1 MINLNIAEVIGS
13 PSALEQDQ
21 GDLVYNEIIS
31 AFQDQNE
38 ILLDFSDVES
48 IISPFLNHA
57 IGRLYETYDSD
68 FIRNYLHM
76 KNFPKEKN
84 STLNVVIN
92 NAKRFYANKTQ
103 YEQIVKEV
111 IDNT

>member
-1 MINLNIAEVIGS
+1 MINLNVAEIIGC

-31 AFQDQNE
+31 AFQDEKE
-38 ILLDFSDVES
+38 IYLDFSDVQS

-68 FIRNYLHM
+68 FIRKYLHM
-76 KNFPKEKN
+76 VNFPKEKN
-84 STLNVVIN
+84 STLNIVIN
-92 NAKRFYANKTQ
+92 NAKRFYANKAQ
-103 YEQIVKEV
+103 YEQLVKEV
-111 IDNT
+111 IDNA